1 VISLRVMSDEEV
13 AADEAAYLAWRA
25 EQDIAEL
32 CHQGRVAMCEAHG
45 GHAWRLQIDPADGK
59 DLTCDYCPACMDD
72 LHPDGF
78 DCAVGDFEV
87 YPGYVLT
94 LRLGFTRVNDRDYD
108 GLHTYGWR
116 GRVSAR
122 VEVEHYPA
130 TPDHGEEW
138 DVWVVLEAL

>member
-1 VISLRVMSDEEV
+1 MISLRVMSDEEV
-13 AADEAAYLAWRA
+13 AADEATYEAWRA

-45 GHAWRLQIDPADGK
+45 GHAWRLEIDPYGDRE
-59 DLTCDYCPACMDD
+59 LSCEHCPACMDD
-72 LHPDGF
+72 LLPDGF
-78 DCAVGDFEV
+78 DVACGDFEV

-94 LRLGFTRVNDRDYD
+94 LRSGYVLLNDQDYD
-108 GLHTYGWR
+108 GLHAYGWR

-130 TPDHGEEW
+130 TPDHSEEW

>member
-1 VISLRVMSDEEV
+1 VIALRIMSSE
-13 AADEAAYLAWRA
+13 EAASRDAAYEAWRV
-25 EQDIAEL
+25 EQDILAL
-32 CHQGRVAMCEAHG
+32 CHEGRTAMCVAHG
-45 GHAWRLQIDPADGK
+45 GHAWRLEIDPDDGK
-59 DLTCDYCPACMDD
+59 TLTCDYCPADMDD

-78 DCAVGDFEV
+78 DCAVGEFEV
-87 YPGYVLT
+87 YPGYVLG

-116 GRVSAR
+116 GPVSAR